1 MNAKWLKTSE
11 GIGIRG
17 EAGKTWKSHQI
28 HCLGDLNSNMP
39 NVAGSTIAYN
49 ALPLLTMLY
58 HCLQCST
65 IAYNALPLL
74 TMHYALQVKLLSFKS
89 HKTNH

>member
-49 ALPLLTMLY
+49 ALPLLTM
-58 HCLQCST
+58 
-65 IAYNALPLL
+65 
-74 TMHYALQVKLLSFKS
+74 HYALQVKLLSFKS